1 VRLFVA
7 LEIPSAVRET
17 LAAMIDELRAADA
30 PSSKTK
36 ARWVRVESVHVTL
49 KFIGHVDG
57 EKLDAIRGALA
68 EVRSDASVELRFRG
82 LGFFPNDRRARVLWA
97 GVEGSPNLATLADE
111 IDARLAKLGIA
122 RETRD
127 FAPHL
132 TLARFDPPGISETL
146 RASAQKNAAREFGS
160 VRTGEFHLFESK
172 TRPTGAEYTRLS
184 SFFFVKGSSVK
195 AEG

>member
-7 LEIPSAVRET
+7 LEIPSAVRKNLAT
-17 LAAMIDELRAADA
+17 LIDELRAADA
-30 PSSKTK
+30 PSENK
-36 ARWVRVESVHVTL
+36 ARWVHAENLHVTL